1 MPVSAFGI
9 DLGTSN
15 IKIYA
20 KGEEEV
26 FIAKNMI
33 AIEGRDNLFAYGD
46 NAFEMYEKAP
56 SNIHIRRSL
65 NALFPI
71 YATAR

>member
-33 AIEGRDNLFAYGD
+33 AI
-46 NAFEMYEKAP
+46 
-56 SNIHIRRSL
+56 
-65 NALFPI
+65 
-71 YATAR
+71 

>member
-46 NAFEMYEKAP
+46 NAFEMYEKLLQT
-56 SNIHIRRSL
+56 SI
-65 NALFPI
+65 FPI
-71 YATAR
+71 PLITAS